1 MTLPQTAQPP
11 HARSLPPARFL
22 PNGVDALAGGKSR
35 VCRDACALEPIR
47 DVPHV
52 RRQPDHA
59 RGAELAVGVA
69 RPGWGL
75 SSPTAALFVTTGR
88 GTLLGAVGRPYY
100 HPMLDDRARARA
112 AVFASWC
119 GAAWWWSRVSSEDN
133 CSHNRGSVRGRS
145 PPSLCSWYHCILH
158 TRNFDHA
165 AQIFRLLLKI
175 SVVNVHQRDSR
186 IFEAARPGSGSW
198 CRVGGSIP
206 RGLYTHQSLTLV
218 LCVAVGHERI
228 GSAVSR

>member
-22 PNGVDALAGGKSR
+22 PNGVDARAGGKSR

-88 GTLLGAVGRPYY
+88 GTLLSVPSAAPTTTRCWMTG
-100 HPMLDDRARARA
+100 PM
-112 AVFASWC
+112 
-119 GAAWWWSRVSSEDN
+119 
-133 CSHNRGSVRGRS
+133 RGRR
-145 PPSLCSWYHCILH
+145 YLH
-158 TRNFDHA
+158 RGVEQPGGGA
-165 AQIFRLLLKI
+165 GSR
-175 SVVNVHQRDSR
+175 QRTTAVT
-186 IFEAARPGSGSW
+186 IAGLFEE
-198 CRVGGSIP
+198 GGHP
-206 RGLYTHQSLTLV
+206 LRALGTVRFCTLGT
-218 LCVAVGHERI
+218 LIMPHKSFAFY
-228 GSAVSR
+228 